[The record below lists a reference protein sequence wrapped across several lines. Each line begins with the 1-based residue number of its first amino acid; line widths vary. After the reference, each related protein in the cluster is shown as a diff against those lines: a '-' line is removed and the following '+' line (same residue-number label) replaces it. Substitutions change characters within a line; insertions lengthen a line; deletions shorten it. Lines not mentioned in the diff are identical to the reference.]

1 MLLLLPQLLQD
12 GRVVAPALLV
22 ELRDERA
29 EKRASVNGDLLGLE
43 GIGRELS
50 TVRGLLG
57 RTLTERADC
66 RATAA

>member
-1 MLLLLPQLLQD
+1 M
-12 GRVVAPALLV
+12 APALLV